1 MNTSTVN
8 LKKSVDYIPHNK
20 VVPQAFG
27 ELIEVANDQK
37 NKKIN
42 VLKLETAGNLDM
54 YSKYDALFHLY
65 EIESHLC
72 LPKEMA
78 VVTFLDAA

>member
-54 YSKYDALFHLY
+54 YSKYDALFHL
-65 EIESHLC
+65 IFMKLSHIYAYRKKWQL
-72 LPKEMA
+72 
-78 VVTFLDAA
+78 